1 LTDVAA
7 GVFSMPFGVTS
18 FAFREGASMALRLIA
33 GSKTDV
39 GLQREQNEDS
49 CFASVPADGVP
60 GSGLFIVADGMGGYH
75 AGEVASRL
83 AVETIRDTLSPLIGP
98 ASGQPTVPLTRD
110 QKKAEKGRRGKE
122 GKDARDPN
130 KTQPLPEL
138 GANGATQPT
147 GAATQR
153 LDESVA
159 LEHYADRVRDAIEAA
174 NDALIAYGRE
184 HSDSRE
190 MGSTVTAALVV
201 SGRAFI
207 ANVGDSRTYL
217 FSDDKLTRVT
227 RDHSLVERLVEAGQ
241 IDPADVYDH
250 PNRNLIYRS
259 LSATTRSNVEVDIF
273 MEQLKAG
280 DSLLLCSDG
289 AWEMVRDEQIASIL
303 RETADPQRAAELLVE
318 RANEHG
324 GEDNITVV
332 LARCL
337 EA

>member
-1 LTDVAA
+1 VAA
-7 GVFSMPFGVTS
+7 GVFSMPFGVAS
-18 FAFREGASMALRLIA
+18 FPFREGASMALRLIA

-159 LEHYADRVRDAIEAA
+159 LEHYADRVRDAVEAA

>member
-1 LTDVAA
+1 
-7 GVFSMPFGVTS
+7 
-18 FAFREGASMALRLIA
+18 MALRLISA
-33 GSKTDV
+33 AKTDV

-49 CFASVPADGVP
+49 CYAAVPQDGIP

-83 AVETIRDTLSPLIGP
+83 AVETIRDALSLLIGP

-110 QKKAEKGRRGKE
+110 QKKSKGRRGK
-122 GKDARDPN
+122 DDPN
-130 KTQPLPEL
+130 KTRPLPEP
-138 GANGATQPT
+138 GANGASQPT

-159 LEHYADRVRDAIEAA
+159 LEHYADQVRDAVEAS
-174 NDALIAYGRE
+174 NDALIAYGRD

-217 FSDDKLTRVT
+217 FRDGKLTRIT

-259 LSATTRSNVEVDIF
+259 LSATARSSVEVDIF
-273 MEQLKAG
+273 MEQLKPG
-280 DSLLLCSDG
+280 DALLLCSDG

-303 RETADPQRAAELLVE
+303 SETTDIERAAELLVQ
-318 RANEHG
+318 RANDNG

-332 LARCL
+332 LARCV

>member
-1 LTDVAA
+1 
-7 GVFSMPFGVTS
+7 
-18 FAFREGASMALRLIA
+18 MALRLIA

-159 LEHYADRVRDAIEAA
+159 LEHYADRVRDAVEAA

>member
-1 LTDVAA
+1 
-7 GVFSMPFGVTS
+7 
-18 FAFREGASMALRLIA
+18 MALRLIA
-33 GSKTDV
+33 ASKTDV
-39 GLQREQNEDS
+39 GLQRDQNEDS
-49 CFASVPADGVP
+49 CYAAVPQDGIP

-83 AVETIRDTLSPLIGP
+83 AVETIRDTLTPLIGP

-110 QKKAEKGRRGKE
+110 QKKGKGKRGKDE
-122 GKDARDPN
+122 RDPN
-130 KTQPLPEL
+130 KTKPLLEL
-138 GANGATQPT
+138 GANGSTQPT

-159 LEHYADRVRDAIEAA
+159 LEHYADQVRDAVEAS
-174 NDALIAYGRE
+174 NDALIAYGRD

-217 FSDDKLTRVT
+217 FRDGKLTRIT

-259 LSATTRSNVEVDIF
+259 LSATTRSSVEVDIF
-273 MEQLKAG
+273 MEQLNAG
-280 DSLLLCSDG
+280 DILLLCSDG

-303 RETADPQRAAELLVE
+303 SETEGIEHAAELLVQ
-318 RANEHG
+318 RANENG

-332 LARCL
+332 LARCV

>member
-1 LTDVAA
+1 
-7 GVFSMPFGVTS
+7 
-18 FAFREGASMALRLIA
+18 MALRLIA
-33 GSKTDV
+33 GSKSDV
-39 GLQREQNEDS
+39 GLQREQNEDF
-49 CFASVPADGVP
+49 CFALVAENGVP
-60 GSGLFIVADGMGGYH
+60 TSGLFIVADGMGGYH

-83 AVETIRDTLSPLIGP
+83 AVESIRDALSPLIGP

-110 QKKAEKGRRGKE
+110 NKKAGKGKRGKD

-138 GANGATQPT
+138 GADGAKQVT

-159 LEHYADRVRDAIEAA
+159 LEHYADRVRDAVEGS

-184 HSDSRE
+184 HPDSRE
-190 MGSTVTAALVV
+190 MGSTVTTALVV

-217 FSDDKLTRVT
+217 FRDGKLTRVT

-241 IDPADVYDH
+241 IDPEDVYDH

-259 LSATTRSNVEVDIF
+259 LSATSRSDIEVDIF

-280 DSLLLCSDG
+280 DALLLCSDG

-303 RETADPQRAAELLVE
+303 SETKDPGHAAELLVQ

-332 LARCL
+332 LVRCV

>member
-1 LTDVAA
+1 
-7 GVFSMPFGVTS
+7 MS

-33 GSKTDV
+33 ASKTDV
-39 GLQREQNEDS
+39 GLQRDQNEDS
-49 CFASVPADGVP
+49 CYAAVPQDGIP

-83 AVETIRDTLSPLIGP
+83 AVETIRDTLTPLIGP

-110 QKKAEKGRRGKE
+110 QKKGKGKRGKDE
-122 GKDARDPN
+122 RDPN
-130 KTQPLPEL
+130 KTKPLPEL
-138 GANGATQPT
+138 GANGASQPT

-159 LEHYADRVRDAIEAA
+159 LEHYADQVRDAVEAS
-174 NDALIAYGRE
+174 NDALIAYGRD

-217 FSDDKLTRVT
+217 FRDGKLSRIT

-259 LSATTRSNVEVDIF
+259 LSATTRSSVEVDIF
-273 MEQLKAG
+273 MEQLKPG
-280 DSLLLCSDG
+280 DMLLLCSDG

-303 RETADPQRAAELLVE
+303 RETEDIEHAAELLVQ
-318 RANEHG
+318 RANENG

-332 LARCL
+332 LARCV